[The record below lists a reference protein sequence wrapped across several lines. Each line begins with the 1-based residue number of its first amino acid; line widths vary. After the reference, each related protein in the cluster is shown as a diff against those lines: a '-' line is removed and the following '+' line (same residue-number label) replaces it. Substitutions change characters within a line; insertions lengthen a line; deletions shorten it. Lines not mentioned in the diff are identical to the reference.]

1 MLLPPLTVCDS
12 VTYGAKYNAQLSLIA
27 LRLPDFFL
35 IQVIPTIPLFAVIVD
50 VVLDDPLL
58 RNVGMPIEV
67 IQFDF
72 VQGEVRVNVM
82 TDVIRV

>member
-1 MLLPPLTVCDS
+1 M
-12 VTYGAKYNAQLSLIA
+12 N
-27 LRLPDFFL
+27 
-35 IQVIPTIPLFAVIVD
+35 VD